1 MLLLLVK
8 KEQHKVLWKEFVGH
22 EGDHEGLLMLI
33 DTTFHLLGASFKQKN
48 DNNRI
53 CILERLL

>member
-1 MLLLLVK
+1 MLMK
-8 KEQHKVLWKEFVGH
+8 KEQHKVLWKEFVDH